1 MVCTIKNSN
10 TFLTFYFFLIPHT
23 LPLGR
28 YVSTSRHQNALDMH
42 FQLSIYRNSLK
53 WMIFALSPFSP
64 ISLMQDYIYSKYPT
78 QLTQLNNTHLKNLAS
93 NQIRRCRVRNS
104 KFVFFCFTRENV
116 WGYFASLLHE
126 KNADIWHEI
135 QGITCDRIN
144 LSFFK
149 VLTL

>member
-10 TFLTFYFFLIPHT
+10 TFLTFCFFLIPHT

-104 KFVFFCFTRENV
+104 KFVFFLLYARKRMRIFCLIIAWKKCRYLAWD
-116 WGYFASLLHE
+116 WGNHLRPY
-126 KNADIWHEI
+126 
-135 QGITCDRIN
+135 Q
-144 LSFFK
+144 SFIF
-149 VLTL
+149 

>member
-10 TFLTFYFFLIPHT
+10 TFLTFCFFLIPHT

-104 KFVFFCFTRENV
+104 KFVFFFALREKTYEDILPHYCMKKMQIF
-116 WGYFASLLHE
+116 GMRFRESLATVSIFHFL
-126 KNADIWHEI
+126 KY
-135 QGITCDRIN
+135 
-144 LSFFK
+144 
-149 VLTL
+149 